1 MILKHLGKSLFSHGY
16 DRKIV
21 SIFPALCIE
30 HAVVNPGC
38 GFTVPSFR
46 WKGRLKGPLHP
57 PPQPSSLTPYPAPLQ
72 LPMCTMAC
80 EPPCGTGGAQ
90 VKVSSAGAMRSAG
103 ATVISSSPGPPCPE
117 QVLRRRCRRSCGG
130 RAAPRSRGRAGGA
143 GAELLGQGALCQGH
157 LRSHGAILFLLKA
170 AGLIWGREEVVFS
183 SRLSSQL
190 PTAAKAVC

>member
-30 HAVVNPGC
+30 HAVVNPSC

-57 PPQPSSLTPYPAPLQ
+57 PSQPSSLTPFPAPLQ

-80 EPPCGTGGAQ
+80 EPPCRSGGAQ
-90 VKVSSAGAMRSAG
+90 VKVSSAGAMRSAE
-103 ATVISSSPGPPCPE
+103 PGLFPAELEYHGSPPCPE
-117 QVLRRRCRRSCGG
+117 QVLRRRCRGAAAEGPHHAAGEG
-130 RAAPRSRGRAGGA
+130 RRSRSRV
-143 GAELLGQGALCQGH
+143 LGQGGLCA
-157 LRSHGAILFLLKA
+157 RDTSA
-170 AGLIWGREEVVFS
+170 ATGPS
-183 SRLSSQL
+183 C
-190 PTAAKAVC
+190 PC